1 MMGKLIL
8 VRHGQTVSNVAKKLD
23 TAPPGAEL
31 TELGHRQAEAYAQ
44 TRLGNTPAVLVSS
57 IALRAKQTAG
67 YVERG
72 TGVPLVVTDGI
83 QETSAG
89 ELEDRDDPE
98 AHRLFTEIFYRW
110 HTGDLDAAAPGG
122 ESGRAVLARY
132 VPVLD
137 ELRGQ
142 YLGDDTA
149 GDVVVVS
156 HGAAIR
162 LVAAALTGVDGTFAA
177 DNHLDNTQTIELL
190 PLLDGGWACAKWGT
204 FLPPFEGKGSDKADN
219 PIS

>member
-8 VRHGQTVSNVAKKLD
+8 VRHGQTVANVAKVLD

-31 TELGHRQAEAYAQ
+31 TELGHQQAESYAQ
-44 TRLGNTPAVLVSS
+44 TWVGHPPAVLVSS

-67 YVERG
+67 YIERA
-72 TGVPLVVTDGI
+72 TGVPLVVTEGI
-83 QETSAG
+83 QETYAG
-89 ELEDRDDPE
+89 HFEDRDDPD
-98 AHRLFTEIFYRW
+98 AHREFTDVFHRW
-110 HTGDLDAAAPGG
+110 HAGDLAAAVPGG
-122 ESGRAVLARY
+122 DSGHSVLARY

-137 ELRGQ
+137 ALRAQ

-162 LVAAALTGVDGTFAA
+162 LVAAVLAGVDGTFAA
-177 DNHLDNTQTIELL
+177 DNHLDNTHTVELL
-190 PLLDGGWACAKWGT
+190 PLAGGGWSCTKWST

>member
-8 VRHGQTVSNVAKKLD
+8 VRHGQTKANVAKMLD

-31 TELGHRQAEAYAQ
+31 TELGHQQAERYAQ
-44 TRLGNTPAVLVSS
+44 TWVNRPPAVLASS
-57 IALRAKQTAG
+57 VALRAKQTAG
-67 YVERG
+67 YIERA
-72 TGVPLVVTDGI
+72 TSVPLLVVDGI
-83 QETSAG
+83 HETFAG
-89 ELEDRDDPE
+89 DLEDRDDPD
-98 AHRLFTEIFYRW
+98 AHREFTEVFRRW
-110 HTGDLDAAAPGG
+110 HDGDLAAAVPGG
-122 ESGRAVLARY
+122 DSGQSVLERY

-137 ELRGQ
+137 GFRSQ

-162 LVAAALTGVDGTFAA
+162 LVAAVLTGVDGTFAA
-177 DNHLDNTQTIELL
+177 DNHLDNTDTVELL
-190 PLLDGGWACAKWGT
+190 PLPGGGWACAKWGT
-204 FLPPFEGKGSDKADN
+204 FLPPFEGKGSDEADN

>member
-8 VRHGQTVSNVAKKLD
+8 VRHGQTKANVAKMLD

-31 TELGHRQAEAYAQ
+31 TELGHQQAESYAR
-44 TRLGNTPAVLVSS
+44 TWVGHPPAVLVSS

-67 YVERG
+67 YIERA
-72 TGVPLVVTDGI
+72 TGVPLVVTEGI
-83 QETSAG
+83 QETYAG
-89 ELEDRDDPE
+89 DLEDRDDPA
-98 AHRLFTEIFYRW
+98 AHKEFTEVFHRW
-110 HTGDLDAAAPGG
+110 HTGDLAATVPGG
-122 ESGRAVLARY
+122 DSGHSVLERY

-137 ELRGQ
+137 ALRAQ
-142 YLGDDTA
+142 NLGDDTA

-162 LVAAALTGVDGTFAA
+162 LVAAVLAGVDGTFAA
-177 DNHLDNTQTIELL
+177 DNHLDNTQTVELL
-190 PLLDGGWACAKWGT
+190 PLPGGGWACGKWGT
-204 FLPPFEGKGSDKADN
+204 FLPPFEGQGSEKADN

>member
-8 VRHGQTVSNVAKKLD
+8 VRHGQTTANVAKVLD
-23 TAPPGAEL
+23 TSPPGAEL
-31 TELGHRQAEAYAQ
+31 TELGHQQAEAYAQ
-44 TRLGNTPAVLVSS
+44 TWIGRPPAVLVSS
-57 IALRAKQTAG
+57 VALRAKQTAG
-67 YVERG
+67 YIERA
-72 TGVPLVVTDGI
+72 TGVPLLVTEGI
-83 QETSAG
+83 QETFAG
-89 ELEDRDDPE
+89 DLEDRDDPD
-98 AHRLFTEIFYRW
+98 AHREFTEIFSRW
-110 HTGDLDAAAPGG
+110 HAGDLAATVPGG
-122 ESGRAVLARY
+122 DSGHSVLERY

-137 ELRGQ
+137 GLRAQ

-162 LVAAALTGVDGTFAA
+162 LVAAVLAGVEGTFAA
-177 DNHLDNTQTIELL
+177 DNHLDNTHTVELL
-190 PLLDGGWACAKWGT
+190 PLPDGGWSCVRWGT